1 MEILDLN
8 KINYNKITTFY
19 RKNNYYFKYGKDK
32 LKLKLQDICIS
43 NIESNKYTN
52 KMHIKFRLDSEHIKE
67 IIALEDHIYGT
78 LNIKPKNYKSVLNGQ
93 ILDSKIIERYKKF
106 EIDIFDSDDNLMTIN
121 ELSENELVNA
131 EFELR
136 NIWKLNLT
144 DEPKYGIIVIVS
156 KIALRRN
163 K

>member
-1 MEILDLN
+1 
-8 KINYNKITTFY
+8 
-19 RKNNYYFKYGKDK
+19 
-32 LKLKLQDICIS
+32 
-43 NIESNKYTN
+43 
-52 KMHIKFRLDSEHIKE
+52 
-67 IIALEDHIYGT
+67 
-78 LNIKPKNYKSVLNGQ
+78 
-93 ILDSKIIERYKKF
+93 
-106 EIDIFDSDDNLMTIN
+106 MTIN